1 MSDIVEP
8 LSFQRVGKNGT
19 ITLRQE
25 VLNEM
30 GAKPGDWVVLLPGR
44 PGSKMVLIRRNDD
57 VMVEREDT
65 A

>member
-30 GAKPGDWVVLLPGR
+30 SAKPGDWIVLLPGR
-44 PGSKMVLIRRNDD
+44 PGSNVVLLRRNVDIKID
-57 VMVEREDT
+57 YEDT
-65 A
+65 G